1 MQNKKLQSPVGV
13 IYGRLLILL
22 LQRMKAAVS
31 FLLPNCKRTLMDPD
45 PGKSLRWRVSSP
57 QLQHPGKGEL
67 RTQRRERQGQGLGLL
82 TRFPIRHG
90 GVCETGQRPKLAYAE
105 EKSNLLRPKGAP
117 PQEAAPPGTGDQ
129 TLVVNA
135 DPDLSD
141 VCLDPWKRH
150 RVLPRPRAE
159 RCHQQEPRP
168 RRFRLGGDS
177 SKQEE
182 QQESFAASSSQD

>member
-1 MQNKKLQSPVGV
+1 
-13 IYGRLLILL
+13 
-22 LQRMKAAVS
+22 
-31 FLLPNCKRTLMDPD
+31 MDPD
-45 PGKSLRWRVSSP
+45 PGKSLRWRVSSL

-67 RTQRRERQGQGLGLL
+67 RTQRRERQGQRLGLL

-90 GVCETGQRPKLAYAE
+90 GVCETGQRPKLAYAK

-141 VCLDPWKRH
+141 VSLDPWKRH
-150 RVLPRPRAE
+150 RGATETAGRALSPTGAE
-159 RCHQQEPRP
+159 AAAFPP
-168 RRFRLGGDS
+168 WRRLLEAGRTTGKFRRL
-177 SKQEE
+177 K
-182 QQESFAASSSQD
+182 